1 MCIFI
6 YRSQFIHTPVDRVTI
21 DILLVTS
28 NNFAFCFP
36 VMASNT
42 ISIQLSNMQKQRPVV
57 SDLSLSQ
64 PHKMPLDE
72 LCSQL
77 NLHNVR
83 SGLTT
88 LQVHEAQAKYGLNQP
103 APVPQPG
110 YIRLF
115 FIQAFTGFNALLWI
129 AAIFAFLAYEPFGWP
144 DPDTTNLG
152 LGVVLG
158 IVIIANAVLN
168 VYQKMKSI
176 KIIRSFAQ
184 ILPKLTTV
192 RRNNGCEQHIPTEGL
207 VPGDIILLQTG
218 DKVPADCRII
228 SCNSLKV
235 NNAELTGESKPV
247 KCTLETTNEHLLET
261 SNMVFYSALV
271 VEGRGEGIV
280 VATGDQT
287 VLGRV
292 SKLTRSSNT
301 DEITGLHREVNRF
314 ILFVLCCTVISIIV
328 IWISWIVWLNP
339 VYPNYISFNS
349 NVINSVG
356 MIVGFL
362 PVGLPSAVTLVL
374 VIVARYMSAQQV
386 LVKSLQ
392 TIETFNSVSM
402 ICTDKTGTL
411 TQNKMSCT
419 HLLWDTDGEYQVPI
433 TTVVTTDKR
442 EWRSVFGTLVRHLSN
457 ASGSRSGTPADSIN
471 VTDSM
476 QTRRLEIDEIRT
488 KATPHRDLVLGAC
501 LCNNAEK
508 RLQENAQH
516 LTLSGDAADIAL
528 YNVCETKFSVDVE
541 HIRQR
546 YRRVHCLPFNSSNKF
561 MIVANQ
567 MSPSKHQSI
576 LNNKSNDILITLKGA
591 TDVVLTPDKCLTYK
605 TSTGDIKSLT
615 DDIRQ
620 QIIQRQEEMGR
631 DGYRIIAMLQ
641 QQVDKNVLDQM
652 LTNAPS
658 DDPYNGL
665 PKDGYTFIGL
675 FCLLD
680 PPREEVPDAVLKAR
694 QAKIRIAMV
703 TGDHPTTSIAIG
715 KQVNILT
722 SEIYQTNGV
731 DTVQL
736 VGIDMPSGRPIVQLL
751 RNGNLLETHILGTV
765 NRLEESKKKSTK
777 IRLTNDEENRTP
789 ASWIK
794 RAWEYINFYFSDP
807 KSTTER
813 DVKQVLIPYA
823 MVVKGSDIAYMDEYM
838 WTWVL
843 SHQELIFARTSPE
856 HKLRIVMECQR
867 RGEIVAVTGDG
878 TNDAPALKRADLGVA
893 MQSGSDIAKEAG
905 DMVLMDNN
913 FSSIIKAIETGRLLS
928 DNLKKVA
935 IYLLPGGSWSE
946 IWPVFFNTWLGIP
959 LALSA
964 FQATIFCMMN
974 DVFMSLAMVSEKA
987 EKDIMRRPPAI
998 RNKSHILNLKLLFHA
1013 YIIIGNIE
1021 CFTSFFCFF
1030 WWYQANGIPLSM
1042 IFFKFNHFEEQF
1054 SPEKQKQLTT
1064 INQTG
1069 QCIYYVALCIMQC
1082 FNLLTTRTRYASFF
1096 THNPFWSRHSR
1107 NLWLIVGIIA
1117 STLTCILITQ
1127 VPFMQHQF
1135 KTERVPILYVLPALG
1150 FGTFMFIIDELRK
1163 LYIRR
1168 NPGCWLEHIAW

>member
-1 MCIFI
+1 MDTVQKHHHMNK
-6 YRSQFIHTPVDRVTI
+6 SNE
-21 DILLVTS
+21 LLS
-28 NNFAFCFP
+28 SI
-36 VMASNT
+36 MASNNP
-42 ISIQLSNMQKQRPVV
+42 SIQLDDMSKQRPVIIDV
-57 SDLSLSQ
+57 CLNQ
-64 PHKMPLDE
+64 PHKISLNE
-72 LCSQL
+72 LCLQL
-77 NLHNVR
+77 NLFDTR

-88 LQVHEAQAKYGLNQP
+88 DQVNEALTKYGPNQTTP
-103 APVPQPG
+103 ATQPG

-129 AAIFAFLAYEPFGWP
+129 AAIFAFLAYEPFGRPNP
-144 DPDTTNLG
+144 DSTNLG
-152 LGVVLG
+152 LGVVLT

-168 VYQKMKSI
+168 VYQKMKSV
-176 KIIRSFAQ
+176 KIIRSFTQ

-192 RRNNGCEQHIPTEGL
+192 RRNKGCEQQIPTVNL
-207 VPGDIILLQTG
+207 VPGDIILLQIG

-228 SCNSLKV
+228 SCNNLKV

-247 KCTLETTNEHLLET
+247 KCTIDATNDNLLEAT
-261 SNMVFYSALV
+261 NMAFYSALV
-271 VEGRGEGIV
+271 VEGKGEAIV

-287 VLGRV
+287 ILGRV

-314 ILFVLCCTVISIIV
+314 ILFVLCCTITSIII

-339 VYPNYISFNS
+339 VYPNYISFNA

-374 VIVARYMSAQQV
+374 VIVAKYMSAQQV

-392 TIETFNSVSM
+392 TVETFNSVSI

-411 TQNKMSCT
+411 TQNKMTCT
-419 HLLWDTDGEYQVPI
+419 HLLWDINDEYQVPS
-433 TTVVTTDKR
+433 TTIVSQDKR
-442 EWRSVFGTLVRHLSN
+442 EWKSIFGTLMRHLST
-457 ASGSRSGTPADSIN
+457 ASGSRSATPADSLN
-471 VTDSM
+471 ASDSF
-476 QTRRLEIDEIRT
+476 QTKRLGLDEINIQ
-488 KATPHRDLVLGAC
+488 ATPHRELILGAC

-528 YNVCETKFSVDVE
+528 YDLCETKFSIDVE

-546 YRRVHCLPFNSSNKF
+546 YRRVHCLPFNSTNKF

-567 MSPSKHQSI
+567 ISSSEHQSI
-576 LNNKSNDILITLKGA
+576 INHKTNEILITLKGA
-591 TDVVLTPDKCLTYK
+591 TDVVLTNDKCSTYK
-605 TSTGDIKSLT
+605 TSSGDIRELT
-615 DDIRQ
+615 DNIRQ
-620 QIIQRQEEMGR
+620 RIIQRQEQMGKC
-631 DGYRIIAMLQ
+631 GYRIIAMLQ
-641 QQVDKNVLDQM
+641 QKLDKNVFDQSLM
-652 LTNAPS
+652 NAVS
-658 DDPYNGL
+658 DDPYNGF
-665 PKDGYTFIGL
+665 PKEGYTFIGL

-680 PPREEVPDAVLKAR
+680 PPRVEVPDAVHKAR
-694 QAKIRIAMV
+694 EAKIRIAMV

-715 KQVNILT
+715 TQVNILT
-722 SEIYQTNGV
+722 PEIYQANGV
-731 DTVQL
+731 DTFQL
-736 VGIDMPSGRPIVQLL
+736 VGVDVPTGRPIVQLL
-751 RNGNLLETHILGTV
+751 RNGNLLDTHILGTI
-765 NRLEESKKKSTK
+765 NRLEETKKKTTK
-777 IRLTNDEENRTP
+777 IRLTTDDENKTP
-789 ASWIK
+789 VSWIK
-794 RAWEYINFYFSDP
+794 RTWEYINFYFSDP
-807 KSTTER
+807 KETTER
-813 DVKQVLIPYA
+813 SAKQVLIPYA
-823 MVVKGSDIAYMDEYM
+823 MVVKGSDFAYMDEYI

-867 RGEIVAVTGDG
+867 RGEVVAVTGDG

-893 MQSGSDIAKEAG
+893 MQSGSDVSKEAG
-905 DMVLMDNN
+905 DMVLIDND
-913 FSSIIKAIETGRLLS
+913 FSSIVKAIETGRLLS

-964 FQATIFCMMN
+964 FQATIFCMLN

-987 EKDIMRRPPAI
+987 EKDIMHRPPTI
-998 RNKSHILNLKLLFHA
+998 RNKSHLLNLKLLFHA
-1013 YIIIGNIE
+1013 YMIIGNIE
-1021 CFTSFFCFF
+1021 CFSSFFCFF
-1030 WWYQANGIPLSM
+1030 WWYHANGIPLSM

-1054 SPEKQKQLTT
+1054 SVEKQQQLAS

-1117 STLTCILITQ
+1117 STLTCVLVTQ

-1150 FGTFMFIIDELRK
+1150 FGSLMFIMDELRK

-1168 NPGCWLEHIAW
+1168 YPNCWLERIAW